1 MASTRL
7 IAVAACL
14 ACALT
19 APAAH
24 AQDGG
29 GLYTP
34 FPEPVAQ
41 DRAQRYYEQLGVKA
55 RPQDLD
61 EGRVVSPRGRERTGR
76 PVAVVASRRAG
87 VGSVSNAWLLA
98 PLLGALA
105 LTAAVA
111 VAGRRAR

>member
-41 DRAQRYYEQLGVKA
+41 DQVQRYLEQLGVKA
-55 RPQDLD
+55 GPRDLAR
-61 EGRVVSPRGRERTGR
+61 GRVVSRRGARPDR

-105 LTAAVA
+105 LTAVVA
-111 VAGRRAR
+111 VAGRRGA

>member
-1 MASTRL
+1 MS
-7 IAVAACL
+7 
-14 ACALT
+14 

-34 FPEPVAQ
+34 FPEPVTQ
-41 DRAQRYYEQLGVKA
+41 DRVQRYYEQLGVEA
-55 RPQDLD
+55 RPQDLAS
-61 EGRVVSPRGRERTGR
+61 GRVVRSGGGERRGRA
-76 PVAVVASRRAG
+76 VAVMASRRAG
-87 VGSVSNAWLLA
+87 VGSVTDVWLLG

-111 VAGRRAR
+111 VAGRRTR

>member
-1 MASTRL
+1 M
-7 IAVAACL
+7 
-14 ACALT
+14 T

-41 DRAQRYYEQLGVKA
+41 DRVQRYIDQLGVTA

-61 EGRVVSPRGRERTGR
+61 EGRVVKARAGERAVT
-76 PVAVVASRRAG
+76 VVASRRAG
-87 VGSVSNAWLLA
+87 VGSVSDAWLLA
-98 PLLGALA
+98 PVLGALA
-105 LTAAVA
+105 LTAAIA
-111 VAGRRAR
+111 AAGRRAR

>member
-1 MASTRL
+1 M

-41 DRAQRYYEQLGVKA
+41 DRVQRYIEQLGVKT
-55 RPQDLD
+55 RPGDLAQ
-61 EGRVVSPRGRERTGR
+61 GRVVRRKGERPER
-76 PVAVVASRRAG
+76 SVAVVASRRAG

-105 LTAAVA
+105 LTAV
-111 VAGRRAR
+111 VAGRRSR